1 MYKMWMHLR
10 VIFPFVALYS
20 QCSYCPNDLVCL
32 CQLGCMHYRV
42 SQCLILRREQV
53 PTVAPLLW
61 GRGVGGL
68 FSLGWLFSKVLFIL
82 SSAVKMS
89 WIAESYSISKAKSR
103 DRLCDHVLQHDLYAR
118 RLASRIFLTS
128 FSFCLPEDKEPNH
141 SSATHLCAFIQPSH
155 LHVLAWINHL
165 N

>member
-1 MYKMWMHLR
+1 MYKVWMHLR

-20 QCSYCPNDLVCL
+20 HCSYCPNDLVCL

-61 GRGVGGL
+61 GGGVEGL
-68 FSLGWLFSKVLFIL
+68 FSLGCFFSKVLFTL

-89 WIAESYSISKAKSR
+89 WIAESYSISKVKSR
-103 DRLCDHVLQHDLYAR
+103 DRLCDHDLYAQ
-118 RLASRIFLTS
+118 RLVSRIFLTS
-128 FSFCLPEDKEPNH
+128 FSSCLPEDKESNH
-141 SSATHLCAFIQPSH
+141 SFATHVYVLSSSH
-155 LHVLAWINHL
+155 HICMFWPELIT
-165 N
+165 